1 MERIARMSRMHAS
14 RVFFVRCSD
23 RRNKKTKQTKRRKNF
38 GLARKRERNAS
49 WKRDQNLN
57 ETRGSTTPRRQILT
71 FLSSSPMM
79 IKDDDLFAEN
89 ATFNA
94 PTCSQTHFTHTFI
107 KYVCICSTTIHRVP
121 RERRREICFV
131 EETIEENSTMQF
143 TRRGREE
150 IGRGF
155 KQK

>member
-1 MERIARMSRMHAS
+1 MSRMHAS

-23 RRNKKTKQTKRRKNF
+23 RRNKKTKQTKRRRIFFWSREK
-38 GLARKRERNAS
+38 KREKCQLEERSKFERNS
-49 WKRDQNLN
+49 WFDHH
-57 ETRGSTTPRRQILT
+57 RRQILT
-71 FLSSSPMM
+71 FLSSFPMM